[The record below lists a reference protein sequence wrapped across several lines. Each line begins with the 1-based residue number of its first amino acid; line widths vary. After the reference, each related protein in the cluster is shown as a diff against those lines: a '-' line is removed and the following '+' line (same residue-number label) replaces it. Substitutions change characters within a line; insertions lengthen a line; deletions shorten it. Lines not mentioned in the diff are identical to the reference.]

1 MGGKCA
7 GGIRVRR
14 RGLEAIGVRGANRK
28 VCVYVSIGVC
38 ACVCVCACA
47 YSPLPPR
54 PVLFETPIINM
65 EL

>member
-14 RGLEAIGVRGANRK
+14 RELESIGVRGANGK

-38 ACVCVCACA
+38 ARVFVCTYMCVYLCAC
-47 YSPLPPR
+47 
-54 PVLFETPIINM
+54 VLM
-65 EL
+65 RM